1 MVFMVYES
9 APRKVPKQ
17 VGIVGRSATN
27 LVYLHPYLSD
37 YHWSLIAQRVANF
50 GNENCINLM
59 VSSGLEIRIIF
70 WEKIDIHFFFNLNY
84 FCGKW
89 MVLFILNLQPSE
101 IIVRRVTWYYRKYT
115 LYHI

>member
-1 MVFMVYES
+1 MWGDMQMVFMVYES

-59 VSSGLEIRIIF
+59 VSSGPEIFLLYFGKSLVFIC
-70 WEKIDIHFFFNLNY
+70 FFNLKLFLCEVY
-84 FCGKW
+84 
-89 MVLFILNLQPSE
+89 VLFFVKLCC
-101 IIVRRVTWYYRKYT
+101 
-115 LYHI
+115 